1 MTIDEGLDLAVR
13 GITAA
18 MKRDSASGDGMNV
31 CSITRQNGF
40 QLLSREDVDKRKKK
54 MGLK

>member
-1 MTIDEGLDLAVR
+1 
-13 GITAA
+13 

-31 CSITRQNGF
+31 CSITRKDGF
-40 QLLSREDVDKRKKK
+40 KLLSKDDVDRRKKK